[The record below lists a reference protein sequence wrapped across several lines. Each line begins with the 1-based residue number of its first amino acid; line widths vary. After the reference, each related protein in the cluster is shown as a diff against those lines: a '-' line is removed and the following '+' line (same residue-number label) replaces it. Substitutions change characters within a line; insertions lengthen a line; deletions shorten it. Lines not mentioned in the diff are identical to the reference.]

1 MLLRPHH
8 RLNKFRQLEAG
19 RQQRQRAAA
28 SLGCI
33 GIRRPAAAH
42 RHSLHYGD
50 LSNCPRHGGGRAG
63 GGRCR
68 SHRYRYRRRPITSSS
83 RTDSTAVARWTN
95 HRHRPPP
102 SRAPLYTASRPSVR
116 LSRRSIAA
124 AATRHAGRVN
134 FGPTQLFDN
143 EKPLHKPNGAM
154 KVVVTH
160 NLQTS
165 SEAKQ
170 VAALY

>member
-1 MLLRPHH
+1 VLLRPHH

-33 GIRRPAAAH
+33 GIRPPAAAH

-50 LSNCPRHGGGRAG
+50 LSNCPRHG

-116 LSRRSIAA
+116 PSVPSIASCCCH
-124 AATRHAGRVN
+124 ATC
-134 FGPTQLFDN
+134 GPRKLWSNTLVRQRKATTQ
-143 EKPLHKPNGAM
+143 
-154 KVVVTH
+154 
-160 NLQTS
+160 
-165 SEAKQ
+165 AKRCHEGCRDSQ
-170 VAALY
+170 LADQF